1 MSETPERPLIVRC
14 IDRRTFEVDRKT
26 LDAKHT
32 SVYDAYCFS
41 DPSPDVDYIS
51 KWEWDLMTVE
61 KMNAEI
67 GLKNPAT
74 FSHFFEETDK
84 GDT

>member
-61 KMNAEI
+61 KMNAEM
-67 GLKNPAT
+67 GLKKPAT
-74 FSHFFEETDK
+74 FSHFFEETDR
-84 GDT
+84 GV